1 MLSLNSLAL
10 QHPKQEVAL
19 AAGPGIEPG
28 LWDSKSRVLPLHH
41 PATLTILSRTH
52 LENKSDSPFTSL
64 KYAVAW
70 CCAEVAELADAADS
84 KSAEVNSRVGSSP
97 TFGTR
102 TLIAYCLVPY
112 LDLLRVLR
120 RRSALVSVEA

>member
-10 QHPKQEVAL
+10 QLPKQEVTL

-97 TFGTR
+97 TFGT
-102 TLIAYCLVPY
+102 TLTYKAHAMSEIKRLCAKAPS
-112 LDLLRVLR
+112 DSRNI
-120 RRSALVSVEA
+120 